1 MRKTA
6 QETTTALRTSRTQS
20 EPAREPV
27 EGQRRIESRIDCTA
41 SEVVR
46 SAPPTV
52 VAVVDRML
60 ELAGQRRRFAHAA
73 SGARP
78 QAGGDECA
86 RAGDRQVVDP
96 GTDIESD
103 SEFEFD
109 FRLRTSD
116 FDATSAVSVVRQL
129 PRQQAS
135 AGARRV

>member
-1 MRKTA
+1 
-6 QETTTALRTSRTQS
+6 
-20 EPAREPV
+20 
-27 EGQRRIESRIDCTA
+27 
-41 SEVVR
+41 
-46 SAPPTV
+46 
-52 VAVVDRML
+52 ML

>member
-1 MRKTA
+1 M
-6 QETTTALRTSRTQS
+6 RTSRTQS
-20 EPAREPV
+20 EPAREPA
-27 EGQRRIESRIDCTA
+27 EEQRRIESRIDCTA

-46 SAPPTV
+46 TAPPTV

-103 SEFEFD
+103 SESDSEFEFD

-135 AGARRV
+135 AGARLV